1 MYTWVFWGTS
11 SVSFWVFTLI
21 YLLKFSEKKKQI
33 CNGTFRSSVVD
44 HFFFLPLWTELVA
57 WSLLSNPGCWCLAGA
72 WQTCTVH
79 MAYALNITIR
89 CWGLFTVRLLKK
101 QKCISIIPRRLL
113 FTNQNHRRIAGVWLF
128 YWMTQ
133 PCFPKGS
140 LKTAFQTDWEN
151 WMS

>member
-11 SVSFWVFTLI
+11 SVFFWVFTLI
-21 YLLKFSEKKKQI
+21 YLLRFSEKKNKSAMAPSDRQLLT
-33 CNGTFRSSVVD
+33 TFS
-44 HFFFLPLWTELVA
+44 FFLYELS
-57 WSLLSNPGCWCLAGA
+57 WLLNLLSNPGCWCLAGA

-79 MAYALNITIR
+79 MAHALNITIR

>member
-11 SVSFWVFTLI
+11 SVFFWVFTLI
-21 YLLKFSEKKKQI
+21 YLLRFSEKKNKSAMAPSDRQLLT
-33 CNGTFRSSVVD
+33 TFS
-44 HFFFLPLWTELVA
+44 FFLYELS
-57 WSLLSNPGCWCLAGA
+57 WLLNLLSNPGCWCLAGA